1 VSEKIRLFK
10 NTSLSSQL
18 KIVKIRNGL
27 KVNTESGLCPL
38 RLQRNLRRS
47 LIVPVRQAKSF

>member
-1 VSEKIRLFK
+1 MSEKIRLFK

-18 KIVKIRNGL
+18 KIVKLRNGL